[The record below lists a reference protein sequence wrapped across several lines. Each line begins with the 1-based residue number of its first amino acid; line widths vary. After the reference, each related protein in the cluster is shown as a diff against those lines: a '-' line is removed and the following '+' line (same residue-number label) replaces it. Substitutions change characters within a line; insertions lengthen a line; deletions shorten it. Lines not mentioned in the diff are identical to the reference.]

1 MNKITTLA
9 VGVVA
14 VLAAVFGV
22 VALTTSSDQDASL
35 EGASEFQNVVVVGD
49 PLPKFGEGADTAI
62 GMTAPVLEGFGF
74 LGNEVTTTPGTPMLL
89 VFLAHWCPFC
99 QKEVPV
105 LVNWNNSGL
114 VPDNLDV
121 IAVTTGTDE
130 AQPNFPPS
138 VWLANEKWPELW
150 PVLVDNKDQTAGNA
164 FGLAGYPFMTLI
176 GSDGKV
182 LWRNSGEISAAAL
195 TEAVNAALGS
205 QQ

>member
-22 VALTTSSDQDASL
+22 VALTTSSDEDASL

-49 PLPKFGEGADTAI
+49 PLPKFGDGADTAI
-62 GMTAPVLEGFGF
+62 GLTAPVLEGFGF

-105 LVNWNNSGL
+105 LVNWDSSGT

-150 PVLVDNKDQTAGNA
+150 PVLVDNKDQTAANT
-164 FGLAGYPFMTLI
+164 FGLAGYPFMVLV

-182 LWRNSGEISAAAL
+182 LWRNSGEISAEAL

-205 QQ
+205 

>member
-22 VALTTSSDQDASL
+22 VALTTSSDEDASL

-49 PLPKFGEGADTAI
+49 PLPKFGDGADSAI

-105 LVNWNNSGL
+105 LVNWDSSGT
-114 VPDNLDV
+114 VPANLDV

-150 PVLVDNKDQTAGNA
+150 PVLVDNKDQTAANT
-164 FGLAGYPFMTLI
+164 FGLAGYPFMVLVGT
-176 GSDGKV
+176 DGKV
-182 LWRNSGEISAAAL
+182 LWRNSGEISAEAL

-205 QQ
+205 

>member
-22 VALTTSSDQDASL
+22 VALTTSSDQDASI

-49 PLPKFGEGADTAI
+49 PLPKFGDGADTAI

-105 LVNWNNSGL
+105 LVNWNSSGT

-121 IAVTTGTDE
+121 IAITTGTDE

-182 LWRNSGEISAAAL
+182 LWRNSGEISAEAL

-205 QQ
+205 

>member
-22 VALTTSSDQDASL
+22 VALTTSSDEDASL

-49 PLPKFGEGADTAI
+49 PLPKFGDGADTAI

-105 LVNWNNSGL
+105 LVNWDSNGT
-114 VPDNLDV
+114 VPANLDV

-150 PVLVDNKDQTAGNA
+150 PVLVDNKDQTAANT
-164 FGLAGYPFMTLI
+164 FGLAGYPFMVLVGT
-176 GSDGKV
+176 DGKV
-182 LWRNSGEISAAAL
+182 LWRNSGEISAEAL

-205 QQ
+205 

>member
-1 MNKITTLA
+1 
-9 VGVVA
+9 
-14 VLAAVFGV
+14 
-22 VALTTSSDQDASL
+22 
-35 EGASEFQNVVVVGD
+35 
-49 PLPKFGEGADTAI
+49 
-62 GMTAPVLEGFGF
+62 MTAPVLEGFGF

-105 LVNWNNSGL
+105 LVNWDSSGT

-121 IAVTTGTDE
+121 IAITTGTDE

-150 PVLVDNKDQTAGNA
+150 PVLVDNKDQTAANT
-164 FGLAGYPFMTLI
+164 FGLAGYPFMVLI
-176 GSDGKV
+176 GTDGKV
-182 LWRNSGEISAAAL
+182 LWRNSGEISAEAL

-205 QQ
+205 

>member
-49 PLPKFGEGADTAI
+49 PLPKFGDGADSAI

-105 LVNWNNSGL
+105 LVNWNSSGT

-121 IAVTTGTDE
+121 IAITTGTDE

-150 PVLVDNKDQTAGNA
+150 PVLVDNKDQTASNA

-182 LWRNSGEISAAAL
+182 LWRNSGEISAEAL
-195 TEAVNAALGS
+195 TEAVNAALGL
-205 QQ
+205 

>member
-49 PLPKFGEGADTAI
+49 PLPKFGDGADTAI

-105 LVNWNNSGL
+105 LVNWNSSGT

-150 PVLVDNKDQTAGNA
+150 PVLVDNKDQTASNA

-182 LWRNSGEISAAAL
+182 LWRNSGEISAEAL
-195 TEAVNAALGS
+195 TEAVNLALGS
-205 QQ
+205 

>member
-22 VALTTSSDQDASL
+22 VAFTTSSDEDASL

-49 PLPKFGEGADTAI
+49 PLPKFGDGADTAI

-105 LVNWNNSGL
+105 LVNWDSSGT

-121 IAVTTGTDE
+121 IAITTGTDE

-150 PVLVDNKDQTAGNA
+150 PVLVDNKDQTAANT
-164 FGLAGYPFMTLI
+164 FGLAGYPFMVLI
-176 GSDGKV
+176 GTDGKV
-182 LWRNSGEISAAAL
+182 LWRNSGEISAEAL

-205 QQ
+205 

>member
-22 VALTTSSDQDASL
+22 VAFTTSSDEDASL

-49 PLPKFGEGADTAI
+49 PLPKFGDGADTAI

-105 LVNWNNSGL
+105 LVNWDSSGT
-114 VPDNLDV
+114 VPANLDV

-150 PVLVDNKDQTAGNA
+150 PVLVDNKDQTAANT
-164 FGLAGYPFMTLI
+164 FGLAGYPFMVLI
-176 GSDGKV
+176 GTDGKV
-182 LWRNSGEISAAAL
+182 LWRNSGEISAEAL

-205 QQ
+205 

>member
-49 PLPKFGEGADTAI
+49 PLPKFGDGADTAI

-105 LVNWNNSGL
+105 LVNWNSSGT

-121 IAVTTGTDE
+121 IAITTGTDE

-150 PVLVDNKDQTAGNA
+150 PVLVDNKDQTASNA

-182 LWRNSGEISAAAL
+182 LWRNSGEISAEAL
-195 TEAVNAALGS
+195 TEAVNLALGS
-205 QQ
+205 

>member
-1 MNKITTLA
+1 MNKITTLV
-9 VGVVA
+9 VGIVA
-14 VLAAVFGV
+14 VLAAIFGV
-22 VALTTSSDQDASL
+22 VAFTASSDEDASL
-35 EGASEFQNVVVVGD
+35 EGASEFQNVVVTGE
-49 PLPKFGEGADTAI
+49 PLPKFGDGADTAV

-74 LGNEVTTTPGTPMLL
+74 LGNEVTTEPGTPMLL

-105 LVNWNNSGL
+105 LVNWNKSGL

-121 IAVTTGTDE
+121 IAITTGTDA

-150 PVLVDNKDQTAGNA
+150 PVLVDSQDQTAANA
-164 FGLAGYPFMTLI
+164 FGLAGYPFMTLV

-182 LWRNSGEISAAAL
+182 LWRNSGEISAEAL
-195 TEAVNAALGS
+195 TDAVNLALGN
-205 QQ
+205 

>member
-22 VALTTSSDQDASL
+22 VALTTSSDEDASL

-49 PLPKFGEGADTAI
+49 PLPKFGDGADTAI

-105 LVNWNNSGL
+105 LVNWDSSGT

-121 IAVTTGTDE
+121 IAITTGTDE

-150 PVLVDNKDQTAGNA
+150 PVLVDNKDQTAANT
-164 FGLAGYPFMTLI
+164 FGLAGYPFMVLVGT
-176 GSDGKV
+176 DGKV
-182 LWRNSGEISAAAL
+182 LWRNSGEISAEAL

-205 QQ
+205 

>member
-49 PLPKFGEGADTAI
+49 PLPKFGDGADTAI

-105 LVNWNNSGL
+105 LVNWNSSGT

-121 IAVTTGTDE
+121 IAITTGTDE

-150 PVLVDNKDQTAGNA
+150 PVLVDNKDQTASNA

-182 LWRNSGEISAAAL
+182 LWRNSGEISAEAL

-205 QQ
+205 

>member
-35 EGASEFQNVVVVGD
+35 EGASEFQNGVVAGD
-49 PLPKFGEGADTAI
+49 PLPKFGDGADTAV

-150 PVLVDNKDQTAGNA
+150 PVLVDNKDQTAANT
-164 FGLAGYPFMTLI
+164 FGLAGYPFMVLI
-176 GSDGKV
+176 GEDGKV
-182 LWRNSGEISAAAL
+182 LWRNSGEISAEAL

-205 QQ
+205 

>member
-49 PLPKFGEGADTAI
+49 PLPKFGDGADLAL
-62 GMTAPVLEGFGF
+62 GATAPVLEGFGF

-105 LVNWNNSGL
+105 LVNWNSSGI

-121 IAVTTGTDE
+121 IAITTGTDE

-150 PVLVDNKDQTAGNA
+150 PVLVDNKDQTAANT
-164 FGLAGYPFMTLI
+164 FGLAGYPFMVLI
-176 GSDGKV
+176 GEDGKV
-182 LWRNSGEISAAAL
+182 LWRNSGEISAEAL

-205 QQ
+205 

>member
-49 PLPKFGEGADTAI
+49 PLPKFGDGADSAI

-105 LVNWNNSGL
+105 LVNWNSSGT

-121 IAVTTGTDE
+121 IAITTGTDE

-150 PVLVDNKDQTAGNA
+150 PVLVDNKDQTASNA

-182 LWRNSGEISAAAL
+182 LWRNSGEISAEAL
-195 TEAVNAALGS
+195 TEAVNLALGS
-205 QQ
+205 

>member
-22 VALTTSSDQDASL
+22 VALTTSSDEDASL

-49 PLPKFGEGADTAI
+49 PLPEFGDGADTAI

-105 LVNWNNSGL
+105 LVNWDSSGT
-114 VPDNLDV
+114 VPANLDV

-150 PVLVDNKDQTAGNA
+150 PVLVDNKDQTAANT
-164 FGLAGYPFMTLI
+164 FGLAGYPFMVLI
-176 GSDGKV
+176 GTDGKV
-182 LWRNSGEISAAAL
+182 LWRNSGEISAEAL

-205 QQ
+205 

>member
-22 VALTTSSDQDASL
+22 VALTTSSDEDASL

-49 PLPKFGEGADTAI
+49 PLPKFGDGADTAI

-105 LVNWNNSGL
+105 LVNWDSSGT
-114 VPDNLDV
+114 VPANLDV

-150 PVLVDNKDQTAGNA
+150 PVLVDNKDQTAANT
-164 FGLAGYPFMTLI
+164 FGLAGYPFMVLVGT
-176 GSDGKV
+176 DGKV
-182 LWRNSGEISAAAL
+182 LWRNSGEISAEAL

-205 QQ
+205 

>member
-49 PLPKFGEGADTAI
+49 PLPKFGDGADTAI

-105 LVNWNNSGL
+105 LVNWNSSGT

-150 PVLVDNKDQTAGNA
+150 PVLVDNKDQTASNA

-182 LWRNSGEISAAAL
+182 LWRNSGEISAEAL
-195 TEAVNAALGS
+195 TEAVNAALGL
-205 QQ
+205 

>member
-49 PLPKFGEGADTAI
+49 PLPRFGDGAYLAL
-62 GMTAPVLEGFGF
+62 GATAPVLEGFGF

-150 PVLVDNKDQTAGNA
+150 PVLDDNKDQTAGNA

-182 LWRNSGEISAAAL
+182 LWRNSGEISAEAL

-205 QQ
+205 

>member
-1 MNKITTLA
+1 MPGA
-9 VGVVA
+9 R
-14 VLAAVFGV
+14 
-22 VALTTSSDQDASL
+22 L
-35 EGASEFQNVVVVGD
+35 EIA
-49 PLPKFGEGADTAI
+49 
-62 GMTAPVLEGFGF
+62 LEGFGF

-105 LVNWNNSGL
+105 LVNWNSSGT

-150 PVLVDNKDQTAGNA
+150 PVLVDNKDQTGGNA
-164 FGLAGYPFMTLI
+164 FGLAGYPFMVLV

-182 LWRNSGEISAAAL
+182 LWRNSGEISAEAL

-205 QQ
+205 